1 MNKVYGLIMMGFS
14 LLLMLGCEEDI
25 PVFGDKSIPSELEL
39 VSVTDSVGGYDYGF
53 INPVPTDTTYV
64 RFYTTRDSVFLED
77 GTYDKIK
84 IDTVYYDGQTAK
96 LYTVPTILLPKYKN
110 RLYIQLKSNARWTAP
125 TIPFSS
131 TLATWIKNSKV
142 SGIGDGIIEYNINPR
157 STNPNSTI
165 STRRKIQ
172 NQYITT
178 RDSMVMYKLSF
189 SQKSMI
195 ED

>member
-1 MNKVYGLIMMGFS
+1 MKNIYVVFMVGFS

-25 PVFGDKSIPSELEL
+25 PVYGDKSLPSELEI
-39 VSVTDSVGGYDYGF
+39 VSVIDSVGGYDYGF
-53 INPVPTDTTYV
+53 VNPVSTDTTYV

-84 IDTVYYDGQTAK
+84 IDTVYYEGKTAK
-96 LYTVPTILLPKYKN
+96 LFTVPTILLPKYKN
-110 RLYIQLKSNARWTAP
+110 RLYIQLKGNARWTAP
-125 TIPFSS
+125 AIPFSS

-142 SGIGDGIIEYNINPR
+142 SGIGDAIIEYNINPR
-157 STNPNSTI
+157 SSNPNSTVA
-165 STRRKIQ
+165 TRRKIQ
-172 NQYITT
+172 TQYITT